1 MVFLIINESP
11 VVAGA
16 PAHRRFKA
24 DHTSQEFQNGVERP
38 EKTF

>member
-11 VVAGA
+11 VAAGA
-16 PAHRRFKA
+16 HHRFKA
-24 DHTSQEFQNGVERP
+24 DNTSQEIQDGVERP

>member
-11 VVAGA
+11 VAAGA
-16 PAHRRFKA
+16 PAHHRFKA
-24 DHTSQEFQNGVERP
+24 DNTSQEIQDGVERP